1 MTKKSFS
8 KILMLALVVGVFGVL
23 HSAYAAFEGVGTT
36 TGVSNVSP
44 TFTGT
49 PSDGGSNNGSGT
61 YDTKGNPTKVGSN
74 VTFTGTAHDINSDAY
89 YLAVCKT
96 DAVAAGDNAAPTCP
110 GEAWG
115 VSAETVNDAQASK
128 TYTALVGDAESNNWY
143 AFVCDKISGGGACY
157 PANAAG
163 DKGFAWGKV
172 TFADVP
178 ADTNTI
184 TIDSKIYEFD
194 TAGGC
199 GGEPTNDVCVNVT
212 AAEDG
217 TQTAVALAAAETG
230 VNTHMTSR
238 GAVTYVYADVQ
249 GVGGN
254 AYGMVIGTCP
264 NCSVNGATLA
274 GGDDDNKMPF
284 YVDHAGTFGTVTFTD
299 SSDGVT
305 IEPDETIKFKLANDQ
320 IADPD
325 SNGGQDTFNVYICS
339 GESDMGGI
347 TTAFDYTANT
357 CTNGTLLCSDTAVN
371 PSSGDATCND
381 TTNSVS
387 VPTAH
392 GTYDVMVYVEDNH
405 NLPATGT
412 ALQTFTV
419 VEVPPVLT
427 EYTVE
432 DIPLIAAG
440 GDDEYV
446 FSLTLA
452 DDNGDMD
459 VTNVKGVF
467 FNSAAAANTCTA
479 DENNCYIA
487 PTCVLSDRGP
497 AGSNKTAYGADKD
510 LTATC
515 TVTIYFNTDESD
527 EWEVNAKATDDVIP
541 DPDVVTTFAD
551 TNVNVEIAPLQGIDI
566 VQTSIVYGTVII
578 GGTSEGQETSMGN
591 VGNQVIDVI
600 VNGSKMCN
608 NYPACGEKEI
618 AAAQQKWHSTNGTFD
633 WDASASDPGPWVLL
647 VTSSGTDEAGGCLNR
662 DMAVRAVA
670 AATTENESIW
680 WKIRVPATQA
690 AGSYTGANTFTST
703 SDTTC
708 STASAH

>member
-1 MTKKSFS
+1 
-8 KILMLALVVGVFGVL
+8 MLALVVGVFGVL

-339 GESDMGGI
+339 GEADMGGI

-357 CTNGTLLCSDTAVN
+357 CTNGALLCSDTAVN
-371 PSSGDATCND
+371 PSSEDATCND
-381 TTNSVS
+381 ATDMLDD
-387 VPTAH
+387 PIAH

-419 VEVPPVLT
+419 VDVEPELDAGYGT
-427 EYTVE
+427 SGYTLEGDPGCEIAPAAGDE
-432 DIPLIAAG
+432 DIITISG
-440 GDDEYV
+440 GISD
-446 FSLTLA
+446 A
-452 DDNGDMD
+452 NGDAD
-459 VTNVKGVF
+459 VTAVKVVF
-467 FNSAAAANTCTA
+467 FDDTAVNADCTA
-479 DENNCYIA
+479 DENNCYILNT
-487 PTCVLSDRGP
+487 PTDCVIANQGSGTGKHATGSDLVFD
-497 AGSNKTAYGADKD
+497 Y
-510 LTATC
+510 TC
-515 TVTIYFNTDESD
+515 NFTIYFNADESSAWKAQAMPTDELGQVTDLSTS
-527 EWEVNAKATDDVIP
+527 AT
-541 DPDVVTTFAD
+541 TCTFDA
-551 TNVNVEIAPLQGIDI
+551 LQGIDI
-566 VQTSIVYGTVII
+566 VEASIAYGTVAI
-578 GGTSEGQETSMGN
+578 GGTSAAQGTSMGN

-600 VNGSKMCN
+600 IDGSDMCTD
-608 NYPACGEKEI
+608 YATCTGKTI
-618 AAAQQKWHSTNGTFD
+618 AAAQQKFMSTNATFD
-633 WDASASDPGPWVLL
+633 WDAAASDPGPWIL
-647 VTSSGTDEAGGCLNR
+647 VNEASGTNEAGGCLNR